1 MADFERDYVMRVIRD
16 MVRFISTVV
25 FGRTELMVG
34 IDSTTKAE
42 VGTVPPYV
50 TMYTEM
56 LRLVEQGDINGA
68 EDMLYEQVDTSDI
81 GYLEAGLAFYH
92 RLTDIS
98 DNDLEAADYSRE
110 EILDGIH
117 ELSDMFG
124 IDGLDQ
130 FQ

>member
-25 FGRTELMVG
+25 FGRTELMVD

-42 VGTVPPYV
+42 VGTVPPSV
-50 TMYTEM
+50 TMYTEL
-56 LRLVEQGDINGA
+56 LRMVEQGDINGA
-68 EDMLYEQVDTSDI
+68 EDLLYEQIDPSDI

-92 RLTDIS
+92 KLTDIS
-98 DNDLEAADYSRE
+98 DRELEACNYSRE

-117 ELSDMFG
+117 ELSEMYG

-130 FQ
+130 FR